1 MTGTLRDRTEAA
13 ILDAAAEVLAA
24 RGPAASM
31 SEIATAAGL
40 GRATLYRYFPTRE
53 ALLAGLLDATIA
65 DLIARIADAELDTLP
80 VDEALARL
88 VRGFLTVGTKYT
100 ALLQPGNMPEKS
112 VEVESQLTE
121 PIRALLIRGIAEGA
135 LRPDVSPDLL
145 LDMFGG
151 LVEKSLIAVLRGHA
165 GVEQASAAVITLFL
179 DGARSRSP
187 QPGSPIA

>member
-31 SEIATAAGL
+31 GEIAAAAGL

-65 DLIARIADAELDTLP
+65 ELIARIADAELDTLP

-88 VRGFLTVGTKYT
+88 VRGFLTVGSKYT

-112 VEVESQLTE
+112 AEIENQLTE
-121 PIRALLIRGIAEGA
+121 PIRALLIRGIAEGT

-165 GVEQASAAVITLFL
+165 GVEQASAAVTTLFL
-179 DGARSRSP
+179 DGARRQSP
-187 QPGSPIA
+187 QHEPPIA